1 MRTSPLSLENL
12 AKPGGLLTAE
22 PPDRGEFE
30 GLVRSGTERLKDA
43 ESKANSL
50 YSRFDLSYNAAF
62 ALCLAALRHK
72 GYRPSNRHVVFQV
85 LPDTLGLGPEVWRVL
100 DKAHRKR
107 NQSEYEGAMDVDER
121 LVTDVIGA
129 CRKVASKV
137 ATLPA
142 IGT

>member
-1 MRTSPLSLENL
+1 MSLENL
-12 AKPGGLLTAE
+12 ARAGGMLAVE
-22 PPDRGEFE
+22 APDRKEFE

-50 YSRFDLSYNAAF
+50 YSRFDLAYNAAF

-72 GYRPSNRHVVFQV
+72 GYRPKNRYVVFQV
-85 LPDTLGLGPEVWRVL
+85 VPHTLKLGPDVWRVL
-100 DKAHRKR
+100 DMAHGKR
-107 NQSEYEGAMDVDER
+107 NRSEYEGALDVDER
-121 LVTDVIGA
+121 LVTDVIDA
-129 CRKVASKV
+129 CRKVAAKV